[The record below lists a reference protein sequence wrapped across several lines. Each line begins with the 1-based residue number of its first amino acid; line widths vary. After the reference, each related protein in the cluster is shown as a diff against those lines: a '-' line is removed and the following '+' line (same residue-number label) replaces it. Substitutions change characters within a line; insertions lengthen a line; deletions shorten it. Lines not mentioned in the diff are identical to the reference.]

1 MAAYDLEEQ
10 EKIDELK
17 SWWGQYGN
25 LLLNILIA
33 IFSVVIAWQGWNWYQ
48 RRQAAQASMVYYHL
62 QDAIQKKDSAR
73 VKAMS
78 GELLEKFDGSSYAS
92 LGALL
97 AAKSFVEAG
106 DVKTAK
112 AQLQWIADNDK
123 DDLRDFARL
132 RLAAILIDEKSYDDA
147 LKRLDGKVAP
157 VFEARFLDTR
167 GDILKIQGK
176 TEEARDAYRLAL
188 TRLGETRTPLA
199 GLDLAQNWQARADE
213 IYRET
218 IQQKLDALGGAR

>member
-25 LLLNILIA
+25 QLLNILIV

-48 RRQAAQASMVYYHL
+48 RRQVAQASMVYYHL
-62 QDAIQKKDSAR
+62 QDAIQKKDIAR

-97 AAKSFVEAG
+97 AAKSFVESG
-106 DVKTAK
+106 EVKTAK
-112 AQLQWIADNDK
+112 AQLQWIVDNDK

-147 LKRLDGKVAP
+147 FKQLDGKVAA

-176 TEEARDAYRLAL
+176 IEEARDTYRLAL
-188 TRLGETRTPLA
+188 VRLGETRTLPA
-199 GLDLAQNWQARADE
+199 GLDLARNWQAQADE